1 VFIIFAVLLVL
12 FIVLSVLA
20 FMGKLTA
27 FITGSKTKDNT
38 ETIYNE
44 RGAGNFIGLIMSMLV
59 VATAVGMLG
68 FLIPSARWLIIAAPL
83 FFTMVLIFA
92 IIYINTRDRFVDD
105 NDDAKNE
112 DELHR

>member
-1 VFIIFAVLLVL
+1 MFIVFAVLMVL

-27 FITGSKTKDNT
+27 FITGSKTKENT
-38 ETIYNE
+38 EIVYNE
-44 RGAGNFIGLIMSMLV
+44 KGVGNFIGLIMSMLV

-68 FLIPSARWLIIAAPL
+68 FLLSSARWLIIAAPM
-83 FFTMVLIFA
+83 FFTVVLIFA

-105 NDDAKNE
+105 VKDIS
-112 DELHR
+112 DEE

>member
-1 VFIIFAVLLVL
+1 MFIIFAVLLVL

-38 ETIYNE
+38 ETLYNE
-44 RGAGNFIGLIMSMLV
+44 RGVGNFMGLVMSLLV

-68 FLIPSARWLIIAAPL
+68 FLIDSARWLIIGAPI
-83 FFTMVLIFA
+83 FFTAVLVFA
-92 IIYINTRDRFVDD
+92 IIFINTKDRFVDD
-105 NDDAKNE
+105 AADIK
-112 DELHR
+112 DEE

>member
-1 VFIIFAVLLVL
+1 MFIIFAVLMVL

-27 FITGSKTKDNT
+27 FITGSKAKDNT

-44 RGAGNFIGLIMSMLV
+44 KGAGNFIGLIMSMLV

-68 FLIPSARWLIIAAPL
+68 FLISSARWLIIAAPI
-83 FFTMVLIFA
+83 FFTVVLVFA
-92 IIYINTRDRFVDD
+92 IVFINTQDRFVDD
-105 NDDAKNE
+105 IADIK
-112 DELHR
+112 DEE